1 MRLAGIILIV
11 LGLIGVIW
19 GGFSYTTRE
28 KAFDAGP
35 IHVTHDKEHN
45 VFLPPLAGAV
55 VLVSGVLLVVAG
67 KKS

>member
-1 MRLAGIILIV
+1 VRPAGIVLIV

-45 VFLPPLAGAV
+45 VFVPPLVGAV
-55 VLVSGVLLVVAG
+55 VLVSGVLLLVAG